1 MRFHYSMPA
10 IVNSLQD
17 SVPDRVKFRR
27 SDTEDFLIERKAGT
41 SSELSNHQSPL
52 KQDDFCNT
60 QTNQNVTP
68 STLSD
73 CETEDKLPAF
83 NPSIPNNRQ
92 HLSLSF
98 TSKRR
103 QLPKTPSPE
112 DPLEHI
118 DIATASRERLLDVL
132 KQTYQLLNL
141 SREKEGGK
149 NKHLY
154 MNCEDQLDHNRE
166 KDESKLPLQS
176 LPSPSVLREIQSKLP
191 KNCCRAQALEDEQQY
206 TFSYG
211 MDHSANARSIGRR
224 RLFSIEG
231 SYYEDNLPGVAAPL
245 DGDYEFR
252 TAREDHQPLN
262 ELYSPTE
269 NDRSKGYIFAD
280 GAKSSSGISSSCYTS
295 SSRSCELPDCDQQ
308 QKTTP
313 RERRTSPRLDD
324 PSIVPTHRAQ
334 FEFMPRHADELRLDR
349 GDAVHV
355 NEKFN
360 DHWCFGLNL
369 RSGQRGIFPE
379 ALIVEI
385 DLVDEICKKVLPET
399 KMRLERDTF
408 YLTMLASVEVAHH
421 KGNDIL
427 VQAINKVC
435 SMYLQKD
442 EILVPQTVL
451 MEISFRGIHVIDKRK
466 KDVISKF
473 SNLNKKISQKQ
484 IFRCPTFDYFYSLQ
498 NISFCGA
505 HPKELRYF
513 GFITK
518 HPILPRFACHVF
530 LSNES
535 TQAIVEAIGRAFKRS
550 YDEYM
555 AFAHPTEDIFLDE

>member
-1 MRFHYSMPA
+1 
-10 IVNSLQD
+10 
-17 SVPDRVKFRR
+17 
-27 SDTEDFLIERKAGT
+27 
-41 SSELSNHQSPL
+41 
-52 KQDDFCNT
+52 
-60 QTNQNVTP
+60 
-68 STLSD
+68 
-73 CETEDKLPAF
+73 
-83 NPSIPNNRQ
+83 
-92 HLSLSF
+92 
-98 TSKRR
+98 
-103 QLPKTPSPE
+103 
-112 DPLEHI
+112 
-118 DIATASRERLLDVL
+118 
-132 KQTYQLLNL
+132 
-141 SREKEGGK
+141 
-149 NKHLY
+149 
-154 MNCEDQLDHNRE
+154 
-166 KDESKLPLQS
+166 
-176 LPSPSVLREIQSKLP
+176 
-191 KNCCRAQALEDEQQY
+191 
-206 TFSYG
+206 
-211 MDHSANARSIGRR
+211 MDHSTNARSIGRR

-245 DGDYEFR
+245 DSDYEFR

-313 RERRTSPRLDD
+313 RERRRSPRLDD
-324 PSIVPTHRAQ
+324 SSIVPTHRAQ

-466 KDVISKF
+466 KD
-473 SNLNKKISQKQ
+473 

>member
-1 MRFHYSMPA
+1 MEMIDLRKGDILQFRIEDDLKNNRKHSDNLAGCSPSQYSPIQTLPTSPEMQNQHQLEQDCWSAPACPNDSPDSFEIGEGDEEFSKDMNTLSSEKQDLNYRKESSWSAPGQFNSEMIEIDLLSESEISDLEQQIASGCLVNRDRVLTTNYEGDERTNKHSSIDDEYSDQDLEDFKQQKPSDNDDNEMHSFETEKYRHHHLPQMRFHYSMPA

-27 SDTEDFLIERKAGT
+27 SDTEDFLIERKAGA
-41 SSELSNHQSPL
+41 SSEY
-52 KQDDFCNT
+52 
-60 QTNQNVTP
+60 
-68 STLSD
+68 

-83 NPSIPNNRQ
+83 NPNNRQ

-141 SREKEGGK
+141 SREKEGGR
-149 NKHLY
+149 NKISY

-166 KDESKLPLQS
+166 KDESKLALQS

-211 MDHSANARSIGRR
+211 MDHSTNARSIGRR

-245 DGDYEFR
+245 D
-252 TAREDHQPLN
+252 
-262 ELYSPTE
+262 
-269 NDRSKGYIFAD
+269 GYIFAD

-385 DLVDEICKKVLPET
+385 DLVDEICKKVL
-399 KMRLERDTF
+399 
-408 YLTMLASVEVAHH
+408 
-421 KGNDIL
+421 
-427 VQAINKVC
+427 
-435 SMYLQKD
+435 
-442 EILVPQTVL
+442 

-466 KDVISKF
+466 KDVISENIFKF
-473 SNLNKKISQKQ
+473 
-484 IFRCPTFDYFYSLQ
+484 
-498 NISFCGA
+498 
-505 HPKELRYF
+505 
-513 GFITK
+513 
-518 HPILPRFACHVF
+518 
-530 LSNES
+530 
-535 TQAIVEAIGRAFKRS
+535 
-550 YDEYM
+550 
-555 AFAHPTEDIFLDE
+555 